1 MKPTLAIVGCGTVGT
16 AMGKLLSE
24 AGYPVIGVVSR
35 RLETARK
42 AAQIIGTSRYSIY
55 PWEITK
61 EADIIF
67 ITTPDKA
74 IIPTCELIVNHAG
87 FKKGAVVIHCS
98 GAHSSDILSSA
109 RRLEALV
116 ASLHPLQS
124 FASIDQALKIVRGS
138 VCTIEGDEAALPVVR
153 QLVNDLGGIL
163 IEISPMGKTLYH
175 AAAVTASNY
184 LVTLIDM
191 ALQLNSVIGIARETS
206 FKALLPLIKG
216 TLKNVE
222 TIGIPDALTGP
233 IARGDIDTVTEHLNA
248 MKRDVPEL
256 IPLYKILGLFTIN
269 IAEAKGTLPQEIA
282 HKMVLLFK
290 E

>member
-1 MKPTLAIVGCGTVGT
+1 MKPSLAIVGCGTVGT
-16 AMGKLLSE
+16 AMGKLLSD
-24 AGYPVIGVVSR
+24 AGYRVMGVVSR

-42 AAQIIGTSRYSIY
+42 AARTIGVSTYSTN
-55 PWEITK
+55 PWEVTK

-74 IIPTCELIVNHAG
+74 ITPTCEAIVNHKG

-109 RRLEALV
+109 RRLEAYV

-124 FASIDQALKIVRGS
+124 FASVDQALKIVHGS
-138 VCTIEGDEAALPVVR
+138 VCTIEGDEPALHVVR
-153 QLVNDLGGIL
+153 QLVSDLGGIL
-163 IEISPMGKTLYH
+163 VEISPKGKTLYH

-191 ALQLNSVIGIARETS
+191 ALQLNGAIGIARETS
-206 FKALLPLIKG
+206 FKALFPLIKG
-216 TLKNVE
+216 TLKNIE
-222 TIGIPDALTGP
+222 AIGIPAALTGP
-233 IARGDIDTVTEHLNA
+233 IARGDIDTVTDHLNA
-248 MKRDVPEL
+248 IKKDVPEL
-256 IPLYKILGLFTIN
+256 IPLYKTLGLFTVN
-269 IAEAKGTLPQEIA
+269 IAVAKGTLSPEIA
-282 HKMVLLFK
+282 HKMALLFK